1 MQGLKA
7 NPGKALIG
15 LALAAVLSI
24 SACSSDEKEPK
35 SLSETS
41 SSTTEVSTTEA
52 HAEEAMDDSSEAMDD
67 SEDVA
72 MDDSKTDSYA
82 DGADVPADENAENVQ
97 GVELSSLVYENG
109 EALVT
114 WWGSACDRVA
124 AINTSTVDGKFVVD
138 VQVGNEAGNN
148 ACVKKLQLNRAKV
161 AIPGRPA
168 DQLLADKNAK

>member
-7 NPGKALIG
+7 NPGKVLIS
-15 LALAAVLSI
+15 LALAAVLGI

-35 SLSETS
+35 SLSESS

-52 HAEEAMDDSSEAMDD
+52 HAEEAMDDSGEAMD
-67 SEDVA
+67 ETT
-72 MDDSKTDSYA
+72 TDSYA

-148 ACVKKLQLNRAKV
+148 ACVKKLQRNRAKV